1 MNRENKYWR
10 NRANL
15 RMDEYHK
22 SSDETI
28 VLITS
33 AYDEAIRKINED
45 INKIFYK
52 FMKDSGLTKMEI
64 RELLNSKIPKK
75 DLDDIRNR
83 INQIQDDDLRAYM
96 MAEINAEAYKARIT
110 RLEALKESIYISCM
124 QIADI
129 EIEKSTSLYIDN
141 INKSYHRNIYDIQK
155 GTGIAFDF
163 ATMPTDT
170 IEEILKNNWSGKHFS
185 ERVWKNTDAL
195 AEQLTKTI
203 TSGLMAGT
211 NSRKMATEIQDLSEY
226 GKHAAERLIRTETTY
241 VTNMAEIE
249 SYKECGIEK
258 YVFVATLDL
267 RTSKTCREHDKKI
280 YEVAKAVPGEN
291 LPPLHPYCRST
302 TIAYKDEETLN
313 NLKRRARDPQTGKT
327 YVLPKNMSYD
337 EWYKKYVLEKY
348 GNDKAEVFEKMIKN
362 KSSDR
367 KQHKR
372 YIKELNEFVP
382 KKLEDFQRM
391 KYTNKEEWSRISYQY
406 KLKTVYNLD
415 RLKHTENFASKDA
428 IRHILEGEINRR
440 GKAVGF
446 HMENMPTKKGIV
458 IENTRSLNDKN
469 GVYSARV
476 IINGVHKVAK
486 STFFPTDMTP
496 QQVVDAIN
504 EAYTN
509 KTITS
514 TDEFIGETSYG
525 FKIGMYLNKDGD
537 ITTAYPKL

>member
-22 SSDETI
+22 TSDETI
-28 VLITS
+28 ALITL

-52 FMKDSGLTKMEI
+52 FMKDSGLTETEI

-129 EIEKSTSLYIDN
+129 EIEKSTSLYINN

-163 ATMPTDT
+163 ATMPTDI

-185 ERVWKNTDAL
+185 ERVWKNTDVL
-195 AEQLTKTI
+195 AEELTKTI

-267 RTSKTCREHDKKI
+267 RTSKTCRAHDKKV
-280 YEVAKAVPGEN
+280 YEVSKAVPGEN

-327 YVLPKNMSYD
+327 YVLPKNMNYD
-337 EWYKKYVLEKY
+337 EWYNKYVLEKY
-348 GNDKAEVFEKMIKN
+348 GTQEADNFERMIKSNTKNIN
-362 KSSDR
+362 K
-367 KQHKR
+367 
-372 YIKELNEFVP
+372 V
-382 KKLEDFQRM
+382 
-391 KYTNKEEWSRISYQY
+391 
-406 KLKTVYNLD
+406 
-415 RLKHTENFASKDA
+415 
-428 IRHILEGEINRR
+428 
-440 GKAVGF
+440 
-446 HMENMPTKKGIV
+446 
-458 IENTRSLNDKN
+458 
-469 GVYSARV
+469 
-476 IINGVHKVAK
+476 
-486 STFFPTDMTP
+486 
-496 QQVVDAIN
+496 
-504 EAYTN
+504 
-509 KTITS
+509 
-514 TDEFIGETSYG
+514 
-525 FKIGMYLNKDGD
+525 
-537 ITTAYPKL
+537 